1 VSERN
6 SLHSSDHQSLLC
18 INSNTC
24 LFTAYA
30 CLCSFVQHV
39 RHRSLLR
46 FYFSTPYSTSSPSY
60 AIIRSSLSHYL
71 SSIPPINSVCTVAIH
86 LAPPSSLPR
95 AVVGYSPASFFALSP
110 LLIDRS
116 RRKTLHTLQL
126 TYTSRLRRSTRP
138 RLV

>member
-1 VSERN
+1 MFPSVIPYTVQIINLFSVSTPVY
-6 SLHSSDHQSLLC
+6 L
-18 INSNTC
+18 
-24 LFTAYA
+24 
-30 CLCSFVQHV
+30 QHIHV
-39 RHRSLLR
+39 YVVS
-46 FYFSTPYSTSSPSY
+46 FSTSHIGHYCVFTSQRPTPHHPHHMLSKGHLFLIISPQF
-60 AIIRSSLSHYL
+60 
-71 SSIPPINSVCTVAIH
+71 PPINSVCTVAIH

-126 TYTSRLRRSTRP
+126 TYTSRLCHSTRP